1 MNKVLVA
8 SEDRSAYYGVQ
19 EGFPGGAKITK
30 APSVGEFRTFLNC
43 SHHGTKNRCEYLFV
57 DLDFLREATPS
68 RNTDDYAD
76 AVQKLWE
83 RVPGAEVIVIC
94 PQERTRAAVMAV
106 KGGAGDYLTYPVD
119 PQEVRHVV
127 DSLKEKVRRQ
137 MELNYLREDRWKTE
151 VEGVSRTES
160 QLMVKVFQQVRS
172 VAPTR
177 STVLLQGETGTGKGV
192 LARLIHSCSN
202 RADGPFISVNCGAIP
217 DTLAESELFGH
228 ERGAFTGANRR
239 KLGKFEIAEGGTIV
253 LDEVGTI
260 SPSAQIRLLQVLQE
274 RTFCRVGGETT
285 IDADVRVI
293 ASTNENL
300 ADLINR
306 GAFRS
311 DLYYRLNVFPIKLP
325 PLRQRSEDIPI
336 LVGEFLK
343 RLDQAYG
350 KKIHGIDAT
359 VMEAFQKYTWPGNIR
374 ELENIIER
382 AYILENSRIL
392 TPECFPAELFAFPTL
407 VASADGNGL
416 PSLHEARRRSLEMME
431 RQYLREILT
440 LYRGRVDKSAD
451 TAGITPRQL
460 YNLMVKYGFRKE
472 DFK

>member
-8 SEDRSAYYGVQ
+8 SDDQSAFCGVRD
-19 EGFPGGAKITK
+19 GFPGSAKITK
-30 APSVGEFRTFLNC
+30 APNVGEFKTLLNG
-43 SHHGTKNRCEYLFV
+43 SPGPRYRCEFLFI
-57 DLDFLREATPS
+57 DLDFLKPSTVPENAT
-68 RNTDDYAD
+68 DYAN
-76 AVQKLWE
+76 AIQKLWD
-83 RVPGAEVIVIC
+83 RLPGTEVIVIC
-94 PQERTRAAVMAV
+94 RQEKTRAAVMAV
-106 KGGAGDYLTYPVD
+106 KGGASDYLTYPVD

-127 DSLKEKVRRQ
+127 DSLKEQVRQQ
-137 MELNYLREDRWKTE
+137 MELNYLREDYWKTD
-151 VEGVSRTES
+151 VSDVCRTES
-160 QLMVKVFQQVRS
+160 QIMKKVFQQVRS

-177 STVLLQGETGTGKGV
+177 STVLLHGETGTGKGV
-192 LARLIHSCSN
+192 LARLIHACSN

-260 SPSAQIRLLQVLQE
+260 SQSAQIRLLQVLQE
-274 RTFCRVGGETT
+274 RTFCRVGGEDT
-285 IDADVRVI
+285 IEADVRVI
-293 ASTNENL
+293 ASTNDHL
-300 ADLINR
+300 GDLISR
-306 GAFRS
+306 GVFRS
-311 DLYYRLNVFPIKLP
+311 DLFYRLNVFPINLP
-325 PLRQRSEDIPI
+325 PLRQRLEDIPI
-336 LVGEFLK
+336 LVEEFLH
-343 RLDQAYG
+343 RLDRAYG
-350 KKIHGIDAT
+350 KKIRGIDGL

-374 ELENIIER
+374 ELENVIER

-407 VASADGNGL
+407 VASETVSGL
-416 PSLHEARRRSLEMME
+416 PSLHEARKRSLEMME

-440 LYRGRVDKSAD
+440 LYRGRVDKSAE

>member
-1 MNKVLVA
+1 
-8 SEDRSAYYGVQ
+8 
-19 EGFPGGAKITK
+19 
-30 APSVGEFRTFLNC
+30 
-43 SHHGTKNRCEYLFV
+43 
-57 DLDFLREATPS
+57 
-68 RNTDDYAD
+68 
-76 AVQKLWE
+76 
-83 RVPGAEVIVIC
+83 
-94 PQERTRAAVMAV
+94 MAV

-127 DSLKEKVRRQ
+127 DSLKEQIRRQ
-137 MELNYLREDRWKTE
+137 MELNYLREDYWKTE
-151 VEGVSRTES
+151 VEGVCRTES
-160 QLMVKVFQQVRS
+160 QLMKKVFQQVRS

-260 SPSAQIRLLQVLQE
+260 SPSAQIKLLQVLQE
-274 RTFCRVGGETT
+274 RTFCRVGGEIT
-285 IDADVRVI
+285 IDTDVRVI
-293 ASTNENL
+293 ASTNEQL
-300 ADLINR
+300 GDLITK
-306 GAFRS
+306 GVFRS
-311 DLYYRLNVFPIKLP
+311 DLYYRLNVFPINLP
-325 PLRQRSEDIPI
+325 PLRQRLEDIPI
-336 LVGEFLK
+336 LVEEFLK
-343 RLDQAYG
+343 RLNLAYG
-350 KKIHGIDAT
+350 KKICGLDITA
-359 VMEAFQKYTWPGNIR
+359 MEAFQKYTWPGNIR
-374 ELENIIER
+374 ELENVIER

-407 VASADGNGL
+407 VASENGNGL

-440 LYRGRVDKSAD
+440 LYRGRVDKSAE
-451 TAGITPRQL
+451 TAGITTRQI
-460 YNLMVKYGFRKE
+460 YNLMAKHGFRKE